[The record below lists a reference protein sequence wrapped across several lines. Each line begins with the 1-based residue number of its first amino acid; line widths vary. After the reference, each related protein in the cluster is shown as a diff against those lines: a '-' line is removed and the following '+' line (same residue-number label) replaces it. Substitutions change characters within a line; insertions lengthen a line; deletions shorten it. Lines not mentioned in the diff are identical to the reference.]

1 MKKEFKNHYSKKIV
15 TLKGLEKILGKRPRK
30 KKVILCHGNFDVVHP
45 GHVRHLIYAK
55 SKADLLIVSITADK
69 YIQKGVYRPFV
80 PENLRALNLAAFE
93 MKLTSGVEIHIYHQA
108 MFNQ

>member
-45 GHVRHLIYAK
+45 GYIKLFEEMNKKCTNQYI
-55 SKADLLIVSITADK
+55 LLHDNSQI
-69 YIQKGVYRPFV
+69 
-80 PENLRALNLAAFE
+80 E
-93 MKLTSGVEIHIYHQA
+93 
-108 MFNQ
+108 